1 MNAPARVFAYASG
14 ERAKNIVL
22 ILQKA
27 ILVHKLIVSSSVNRN
42 GLINLNFKVSV
53 VFLTQKVC

>member
-14 ERAKNIVL
+14 ERAQNIVL

-42 GLINLNFKVSV
+42 GLINLNFKYQSY
-53 VFLTQKVC
+53 F